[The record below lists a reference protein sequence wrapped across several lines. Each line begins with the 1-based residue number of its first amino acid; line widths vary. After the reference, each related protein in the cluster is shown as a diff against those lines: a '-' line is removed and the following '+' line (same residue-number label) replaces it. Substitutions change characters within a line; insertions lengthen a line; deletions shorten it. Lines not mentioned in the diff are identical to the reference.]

1 MLGISLNNSS
11 PIYEQLTSKI
21 EYLVLHGLLEPNEI
35 LPSVREMATNLAIN
49 PNTVQK
55 AYTYLEQIGVCYSVN
70 GKGRFVTGDVE
81 ALRQRKILFEASDFE
96 NVVKKIKDLGASKE
110 FLIEKINSLY
120 EEGEK

>member
-1 MLGISLNNSS
+1 MLGINLNNSA

-21 EYLVLHGLLEPNEI
+21 EYLVLNGLLEPNES
-35 LPSVREMATNLAIN
+35 LPSVRELATHLAIN

-55 AYTYLEQIGVCYSVN
+55 AYAYLEQIGVTYSVN

-81 ALRQRKILFEASDFE
+81 ALRKRKISFEMADFE
-96 NVVKKIKDLGASKE
+96 HKVKNLKDLGATKDE
-110 FLIEKINSLY
+110 LIKKINSLY